1 VRLELYNHRFSAIA
15 EQMGVRLQQSSRS
28 VNIRERLDFSC
39 ALFDG
44 AGRLVA
50 NAPHIPVHLGSMGES
65 VAALLAAIS
74 RGERASLA
82 PGDAVASN
90 DPYSGG
96 THLPDITV
104 ISPVFA
110 PGMEI
115 EGGDAEGSVA
125 EGSDGDGSGGEGSGD
140 DGLGNGVPGPEDA
153 ESGAGVAVPAD
164 ASRPLFYVACRGHH
178 ADVGGITPGSMPPFS
193 HSILEE
199 GLRLDNVPLI
209 QDGRLDLEA
218 WRERLAE
225 GPHPVRDPERL
236 LADLQAQVAANR
248 LGESELHRL
257 MSQQGAADVVAAM
270 EDVQHNAAEAVR
282 SVIDRLQPGCHAVEL
297 DDGSRI
303 VVAIKPDPARRR
315 VAVDFS
321 GSSAQQAG
329 NLNAPLAI
337 TKAVVLYVFRVL
349 VAQPIPLNAGCF
361 EPIDLVVPPGCL
373 LHPTF
378 PAAVVGGNVE
388 TSQAV
393 ANALFG
399 ALGVLAAGQGTM
411 NNLSF
416 GNDRCQYYETV
427 AGGCGAGVLAD
438 GSGFAGCSAVQ
449 SHMTNSRLTDP
460 EILEARFPVRLERFA
475 RRRGSGGIGRWRG
488 GDGVVRVVRALEP
501 ITLAILSGSRRVPPF
516 GLAGGG
522 EGRCGRNALLRSDG
536 GCEELGGSAQVAME
550 PGDVFVLETP
560 GGGGWGVDSETRATA
575 SVVPS
580 ASPEAGAQW

>member
-1 VRLELYNHRFSAIA
+1 
-15 EQMGVRLQQSSRS
+15 
-28 VNIRERLDFSC
+28 VN
-39 ALFDG
+39 
-44 AGRLVA
+44 
-50 NAPHIPVHLGSMGES
+50 PGSNT
-65 VAALLAAIS
+65 AAS
-74 RGERASLA
+74 
-82 PGDAVASN
+82 
-90 DPYSGG
+90 
-96 THLPDITV
+96 T
-104 ISPVFA
+104 
-110 PGMEI
+110 
-115 EGGDAEGSVA
+115 
-125 EGSDGDGSGGEGSGD
+125 
-140 DGLGNGVPGPEDA
+140 
-153 ESGAGVAVPAD
+153 
-164 ASRPLFYVACRGHH
+164 PLFYVACRGHH

-193 HSILEE
+193 RSILEE

-209 QDGRLDLEA
+209 QAGHLDLEA
-218 WRERLAE
+218 WRERLSE
-225 GPHPVRDPERL
+225 GHHPVRDPERL

-248 LGESELHRL
+248 LGEAELHRL
-257 MSQQGAADVVAAM
+257 MAQQGAADVVAAM
-270 EDVQHNAAEAVR
+270 GDVQRNAAEAVR
-282 SVIDRLQPGCHAVEL
+282 SVIDRLRPGRHAVEL
-297 DDGSRI
+297 DDGSCI
-303 VVAIKPDPARRR
+303 VVAIEPDHRQRR
-315 VAVDFS
+315 VRVDFS
-321 GSSAQQAG
+321 GTSPQQGG

-361 EPIDLVVPPGCL
+361 EPIDLVVPLGCL

-427 AGGCGAGVLAD
+427 AGGSGAGVFAD

-488 GDGVVRVVRALEP
+488 GDGVVRVLRALEP
-501 ITLAILSGSRRVPPF
+501 ITLAILSGSRRVAPF

-536 GCEELGGSAQVAME
+536 GCEELGGSAQVAMK

-560 GGGGWGVDSETRATA
+560 GGGGWGVEPAPAATA
-575 SVVPS
+575 ADGEQGLERLNSGSEPSTSTVVLQSV
-580 ASPEAGAQW
+580 SPQAGAHH